1 MKIVKPSNE
10 RPGVTHDLPKVE
22 IIEEGM
28 REGLQIEDASISVDE
43 KLRLLEAL
51 SRTGLPTIVVGSF
64 VSPKWT
70 PQMADI
76 DELVERFTPV
86 PGVTYTAL
94 ALNEIGRERLRRH
107 VPPLT
112 SSELVPQTLVH
123 ACDVFVRRNTNRT
136 QAEEIAGWD
145 GVIEGALK
153 AGARLAGIALN
164 AAWGSNWLGS
174 FDEATRSE
182 LLERQYERWRAVN
195 IEVDRVWLGD
205 PMGWNLP
212 WDVASQL
219 RLIRRRWPSITRFHL
234 HLHDARGT
242 ALLSAYQALLT
253 LGPECT
259 LVLDTSIG
267 GMGGCP
273 YGGHGQMTRMIATED
288 LVDLLHESGVETGV
302 NLDRLIEA
310 AAVAEEVVGHALWGH
325 VSKAGARPRGSRLF
339 PMDLPF
345 IQTEHQAQHFRLGP
359 SVYDGAPTP
368 WSEPIESPHRAAMCE
383 DQIEF
388 RA

>member
-1 MKIVKPSNE
+1 MNVQPSDAMNF
-10 RPGVTHDLPKVE
+10 PKVE

-28 REGLQIEDASISVDE
+28 REGLQIEDVSISVDE
-43 KLRLLEAL
+43 KLRLLDAL
-51 SRTGLPTIVVGSF
+51 SRSGLSTIVVGSF

-86 PGVTYTAL
+86 PGVAYTAL

-107 VPPLT
+107 VPPLM
-112 SSELVPQTLVH
+112 SPDRVPQTLVH
-123 ACDVFVRRNTNRT
+123 ACDVFVRRNTNRS

-145 GVIEGALK
+145 EVIEGALK
-153 AGARLAGIALN
+153 AGARHAGIALN
-164 AAWGSNWLGS
+164 AAWGSNWSGS

-219 RLIRRRWPSITRFHL
+219 RVIRRRWPSITRFHL

-242 ALLSAYQALLT
+242 ALLSAYQALLS
-253 LGPECT
+253 LGPDCT

-302 NLDRLIEA
+302 NLDRLIDA
-310 AAVAEEVVGHALWGH
+310 AAVVE
-325 VSKAGARPRGSRLF
+325 
-339 PMDLPF
+339 
-345 IQTEHQAQHFRLGP
+345 
-359 SVYDGAPTP
+359 
-368 WSEPIESPHRAAMCE
+368 
-383 DQIEF
+383 
-388 RA
+388 